1 MVWGGT
7 APSRARQGRGIGE
20 GEKEGK
26 EYCCSNSKEIT
37 PIRQISPLWD
47 HTLPLDFSRTLGIDS
62 QIPWIQF
69 RHAKG
74 WVPPAP
80 SPAEEAA
87 CARSGAAPPLP
98 GFKPCLLH
106 EKNPPL
112 SSPSNTLGWKLRLLY
127 VYFTS
132 NLWKD
137 GVRSSPLRSQPAEL
151 AFHLR
156 CLWASPQRLLGSL
169 PL

>member
-7 APSRARQGRGIGE
+7 ASSRARQGRGVGE

-26 EYCCSNSKEIT
+26 RVLLLKQQGDNPT
-37 PIRQISPLWD
+37 RQISPLWD
-47 HTLPLDFSRTLGIDS
+47 HTLPLDLSRTLGIDS

-87 CARSGAAPPLP
+87 YARSGAAPPLP
-98 GFKPCLLH
+98 GFKPCLLQ

-112 SSPSNTLGWKLRLLY
+112 SSPSNMLGWKLWGC
-127 VYFTS
+127 FTCNS
-132 NLWKD
+132 RATCERMGRGPHRWGPNPL
-137 GVRSSPLRSQPAEL
+137 SPRFTCGACEPAP
-151 AFHLR
+151 R
-156 CLWASPQRLLGSL
+156 GS
-169 PL
+169 